1 MQKLLTIS
9 LLALTLAAC
18 QTREERQA
26 ELDRADDARCQAFG
40 AKRGTP
46 AYTNCR
52 LELERNRILEAEAR
66 RPVVVGIGGPGIGIG
81 WGIGGYCRSTPWG
94 VRCY

>member
-1 MQKLLTIS
+1 MYKLIPLFVA
-9 LLALTLAAC
+9 ALTLSGC
-18 QTREERQA
+18 QTIAERQA
-26 ELDRADDARCQAFG
+26 EIDQADDARCISYG

-52 LELERNRILEAEAR
+52 LEIDRNRAIAMEAR
-66 RPVVVGIGGPGIGIG
+66 RPVVVGVGGPIWGIG
-81 WGIGGYCRSTPWG
+81 WGIGGYCRTTPWG

>member
-1 MQKLLTIS
+1 MRK
-9 LLALTLAAC
+9 LALLSLVAFALAAC

-26 ELDRADDARCQAFG
+26 ELDREDDRRCQDFG

-52 LELERNRILEAEAR
+52 LELERNRAIIAESR
-66 RPVVVGIGGPGIGIG
+66 RPVVVGIGGPGIG

>member
-1 MQKLLTIS
+1 MRKLALLS

-26 ELDRADDARCQAFG
+26 ELDREDDVRCQQFG

-52 LELERNRILEAEAR
+52 LELERNRAIIAESR

-81 WGIGGYCRSTPWG
+81 WGIGCRSTPWG